1 MTWNPLKMRTRKSF
15 NVRVVGRLGRT
26 TGFVTAKPAGLL
38 RSFGSKTSWGSSL
51 GGRSS
56 VRMAARGA
64 VGAYSAG
71 HRFFGNQYVRL
82 GSLAHAALRPGL
94 RGKGRF
100 SGIHGR
106 TFGSG
111 PSSRMASQIISIVTR
126 HRRR

>member
-38 RSFGSKTSWGSSL
+38 RSF